1 MRFLRPGG
9 RVFRRHS
16 FAVPLSACLIFCASA
31 TLLAADGIVV
41 DPSGR
46 PLPRAR
52 VRVIDRQPEP
62 GAADVF
68 TDESGRFTLDASGT
82 CEVEAS
88 LAGFR
93 TARVPCSTAP
103 LRMQLALAPVEETVV
118 VTATRTDVPSSQVGA
133 ATTTFTADDIA
144 RRQSPLVVDLLRTS
158 PGAAIVQTSAPGGVT
173 SLFVRGGES
182 NYNTVLI
189 DGIPMN
195 EPGGAFNFGNLTTE
209 NVERIEVVR
218 GAHSALFGSDAMS
231 SVVQLFTKRAATGSP
246 RFAAQVDGGSYGT
259 VHASA
264 SAAGATGRWD
274 YSAAVAQLSTDNR
287 VPNNAF
293 DNTTVSATLGASVNE
308 RTTIRAIVR
317 GEIGETGSPGQ
328 TAYGRPDMDA
338 YFEQHQIAAGIT
350 FDQQV
355 TRAFRQRATYSNA
368 RTNQASVNLI
378 ADPPYTPAYG
388 GSSSPFEWYDFTFDT
403 RNRLRR
409 HYASYQGDWR
419 ASSGTRAGTH
429 LISAL
434 ADWTG
439 ERAELEDRA
448 AGETTSPSRDNFG
461 IAAQHQML
469 IGRLTTS
476 VGGRVE
482 NNESFGVAAVPR
494 ASVVYAVREQA
505 GTVGDTR
512 IRAAAGFGIKE
523 PTLLQSFSLSPFF
536 LGSPDL
542 EPERSRSVELGVEQ
556 RLGSDRVKLD
566 LTWFDNRYR
575 NIIGLQSTGGSNSQY
590 MNVGL
595 TDAQGIELGAEAAPV
610 PALRLRGG
618 YTLVDSVIVEST
630 SSFSPV
636 FAVGNWAFRRPRHSG
651 FVQGS
656 WNWQRVT
663 ADLTGTFIGRFVDSD
678 FSSLEPPITENP
690 GWTTWDARLSW
701 RFAPPIVALLAI
713 DNLANRQYQQPLG
726 YPALGRAARVGVRA
740 EF

>member
-16 FAVPLSACLIFCASA
+16 HAVSLSACVLFFAASA
-31 TLLAADGIVV
+31 PLLAADGIVV
-41 DPSGR
+41 DPNGR
-46 PLPRAR
+46 PIPRAR
-52 VRVIDRQPEP
+52 VRVVERQSQQ
-62 GAADVF
+62 GAAEVF
-68 TDESGRFTLDASGT
+68 TDESGRFTIDATGS

-88 LAGFR
+88 LAGFKA
-93 TARVPCSTAP
+93 ARIPCSTNL
-103 LRMQLALAPVEETVV
+103 LRIQLAVAPVEETVV
-118 VTATRTDVPSSQVGA
+118 VTATRTDVPSSQIGV

-144 RRQSPLVVDLLRTS
+144 RRQAPLVVDLLRTS
-158 PGAAIVQTSAPGGVT
+158 PGAAVVQTGAPGGIT

-182 NYNTVLI
+182 TYNTVLI

-195 EPGGAFNFGNLTTE
+195 EPGGTFNFGNLTTE
-209 NVERIEVVR
+209 NLERIEVVR

-231 SVVQLFTKRAATGSP
+231 SVVQLFTKRAAAGSP
-246 RFAAQVDGGSYGT
+246 RIAAQVDGGSYGT

-293 DNTTVSATLGASVNE
+293 DNTTVSAALGASLND

-317 GEIGETGSPGQ
+317 GEIGQTGSPGQ

-368 RTNQASVNLI
+368 RTNQASANLI
-378 ADPPYTPAYG
+378 ADPPYTPTYG

-409 HYASYQGDWR
+409 HFANYQADWR
-419 ASSGTRAGTH
+419 AGSARAGTH

-448 AGETTSPSRDNFG
+448 SGDMTSPSRDNFG
-461 IAAQHQML
+461 VAAQHQML

-476 VGGRVE
+476 IGGRIE

-494 ASVVYAVREQA
+494 GSVVYAVREHA
-505 GTVGDTR
+505 GAFGDTR
-512 IRAAAGFGIKE
+512 IRAAAGLGIKE

-536 LGSPDL
+536 LGNPDL
-542 EPERSRSVELGVEQ
+542 EPERSRSVEAGVEQ
-556 RLGSDRVKLD
+556 RLASDRVKLD
-566 LTWFDNRYR
+566 VTWFDNRYR
-575 NIIGLQSTGGSNSQY
+575 NIIGLRSTGGSNSQY
-590 MNVGL
+590 VNVGT
-595 TDAQGIELGAEAAPV
+595 TDAQGLELGAEAAPV

-656 WNWQRVT
+656 WNWRRVT

-678 FSSLEPPITENP
+678 FSALEPPITENP

-701 RFAPPIVALLAI
+701 RFAPPIVALLGI

-726 YPALGRAARVGVRA
+726 YPALGRAARVGIRA